1 MNNII
6 EEQNISS
13 NSSNSE
19 KVIRKRN
26 RPDKKT
32 RYAKERNE
40 LIEKL
45 NKLIG
50 ITETKNSVFLYELE
64 KDANLKSEVEK
75 LVPDIKKYFKYGHWG
90 YFSNEQNRG
99 QYNHIGLMRAVY
111 TDCDYEILS
120 KLKTNTFDDIKK
132 QYTMLMFYKK

>member
-19 KVIRKRN
+19 KIIRKRN

-45 NKLIG
+45 NNLIG

-75 LVPDIKKYFKYGHWG
+75 LIPDIKKYFKYGNWG
-90 YFSNEQNRG
+90 YFNNHPSKNHE
-99 QYNHIGLMRAVY
+99 NHITLIRGIYNDSDFNV
-111 TDCDYEILS
+111 IS
-120 KLKTNTFDDIKK
+120 KLKTHTFDNIKK
-132 QYTMLMFYKK
+132 QYTLFYFYKK

>member
-50 ITETKNSVFLYELE
+50 ITQTKNSVFLYELE

-132 QYTMLMFYKK
+132 QYTLLLFYKK

>member
-1 MNNII
+1 MNNST

-19 KVIRKRN
+19 KIIKKRN

-32 RYAKERNE
+32 RYAKERTE
-40 LIEKL
+40 LIKKL
-45 NKLIG
+45 NNLIG

-90 YFSNEQNRG
+90 YFSNDQNRG

-111 TDCDYEILS
+111 TDCDYDVVS
-120 KLKTNTFDDIKK
+120 KLKTNVFNEIKK
-132 QYTMLMFYKK
+132 KYTLLIFYKK